1 MIIAANG
8 ERTKNGVGLS
18 TPGGTGKRYSL
29 SFINQFADRKL
40 GIALGY
46 VHADT
51 TSSSLAS
58 GSWGNSPQIT
68 DTAGVVY
75 APGTYSVPFAGGLTY
90 ETDHKTDVRDGLAA
104 IFEFKPSDSY
114 TSELDYYRARIRT
127 ALKKVEAQRG
137 SNGANITNATIS
149 GGVVVSGTFAMPAY
163 SLIDRNENLFDDDK
177 IQSTGWKNWWKLS
190 DTWSATLDINDNS
203 AKRIERDIEAYA
215 GIPTSDTLSFT
226 NGGGTPQFTLGNATS
241 YTDPNVIM
249 MHDVAGWS
257 GVTYPACPAGA
268 TCPADLH
275 VPQAG
280 YSKGPTV
287 TDTLD
292 AVRLDFTHNLG
303 HAALFTDLQFGAN
316 YTKRTKERVT
326 DEGLVVSA
334 TNGGYDPFPF
344 PTGSHV
350 ESNIGGV
357 GLNLLTF
364 DPQANLWPGA
374 VILRKYNDDILS
386 KTWSVEE
393 QVTTEFAKLNIDT
406 QWGNMPVRGN
416 VGLQVIETD
425 QISAG
430 YRSDAK
436 SSPTLTNPA
445 GTLRTDGLTFTDVLP
460 SLNLTGDLGGG
471 KLLRFGAGVQIARP
485 NLTDMR
491 NSLAA
496 SLDTNTG
503 DCAPIVGG
511 FCSGPYNTIVGS
523 AGNPRLKPFKATAF
537 DLSFEKYFQTKA
549 YFSAAVFYKNLNT
562 YITQATNYGG
572 YDFTS
577 IASQIG
583 LTIPTPTAGAFPTRG
598 GPLGTFTRSV
608 NGNGGNLRGI
618 ELAASVPFGMM
629 THWLEGFGITASYSS
644 TESSVRLPNLVGLNP
659 AQQVPTGG
667 TTIPL
672 PGLSHINE
680 KVVFYYERAGFSA
693 FVADNKRS
701 EYIGSVS
708 NTTIGGYP
716 ALIIIRPQTWVSAQA
731 GYEFQSGPLKGLG
744 LRFEG
749 NNMNK
754 PIYKE
759 HNPNGNDFSN
769 KTGATYAFKLSYKY

>member
-1 MIIAANG
+1 
-8 ERTKNGVGLS
+8 
-18 TPGGTGKRYSL
+18 
-29 SFINQFADRKL
+29 
-40 GIALGY
+40 
-46 VHADT
+46 
-51 TSSSLAS
+51 
-58 GSWGNSPQIT
+58 
-68 DTAGVVY
+68 
-75 APGTYSVPFAGGLTY
+75 
-90 ETDHKTDVRDGLAA
+90 
-104 IFEFKPSDSY
+104 
-114 TSELDYYRARIRT
+114 
-127 ALKKVEAQRG
+127 
-137 SNGANITNATIS
+137 
-149 GGVVVSGTFAMPAY
+149 
-163 SLIDRNENLFDDDK
+163 
-177 IQSTGWKNWWKLS
+177 
-190 DTWSATLDINDNS
+190 
-203 AKRIERDIEAYA
+203 
-215 GIPTSDTLSFT
+215 
-226 NGGGTPQFTLGNATS
+226 
-241 YTDPNVIM
+241 
-249 MHDVAGWS
+249 
-257 GVTYPACPAGA
+257 
-268 TCPADLH
+268 
-275 VPQAG
+275 
-280 YSKGPTV
+280 
-287 TDTLD
+287 
-292 AVRLDFTHNLG
+292 
-303 HAALFTDLQFGAN
+303 
-316 YTKRTKERVT
+316 
-326 DEGLVVSA
+326 
-334 TNGGYDPFPF
+334 
-344 PTGSHV
+344 
-350 ESNIGGV
+350 
-357 GLNLLTF
+357 
-364 DPQANLWPGA
+364 
-374 VILRKYNDDILS
+374 
-386 KTWSVEE
+386 
-393 QVTTEFAKLNIDT
+393 
-406 QWGNMPVRGN
+406 VRGN
-416 VGLQVIETD
+416 IGLQVIETD